1 MVIKYTCGEH
11 VLGSKQGRSQDFGP
25 PGGGGVDLKMW

>member
-25 PGGGGVDLKMW
+25 PGGGVDLKMW